1 MLLTGHIRAHDARC
15 PAVGNTLMSAP
26 ISAIMI
32 SAARLPTPGM
42 VSRRS
47 RGAVRGHQVVD
58 AFIEAHNR
66 ALQIFEVV
74 QRQADDD
81 RVVFGEATLQRGGQ
95 CRDLGAQPTPGQLGQ
110 LLGVTLTRDQG
121 PQHRPTRHTQQ
132 VGDNRIKFDASVF
145 EDFGDALPSLVWA
158 WTSRLR

>member
-1 MLLTGHIRAHDARC
+1 
-15 PAVGNTLMSAP
+15 MSAP

-58 AFIEAHNR
+58 AFIVAHNR

-81 RVVFGEATLQRGGQ
+81 RVVFGESTLQRGGQ
-95 CRDLGAQPTPGQLGQ
+95 CRDLGAQPAPGQLGQ